1 MAYLRSLDDQT
12 LIEIEEGENL
22 LIGRMPK
29 CDVVINDPSVSSQ
42 HARIQ
47 LTHGVLRVID
57 MHSTNGTRL
66 NYSTLIAPATLL
78 DGDIIEFGSVSFSVD
93 GPELR
98 EESDETD
105 AEMDLIPT
113 SKPIDASQRLDATMS
128 ISISDEDL
136 ADIPEEEYEDD
147 EEGID
152 EEVVEESE
160 IEVAPELEPVS
171 HETHSPEEEPAESAE
186 DPGEEDEESAEDDI
200 ETMDPQ
206 TLAMVLSLLFL
217 GIAGLLFFLY
227 LWNLAPPEL

>member
-29 CDVVINDPSVSSQ
+29 CDVVIDDPSVSSQ

-47 LTHGVLRVID
+47 LTDGVLRVID

-98 EESDETD
+98 EESGDGD
-105 AEMDLIPT
+105 AEMDLIT
-113 SKPIDASQRLDATMS
+113 DSKPLAASQKLDATMS

-136 ADIPEEEYEDD
+136 REALADIPEEEVD
-147 EEGID
+147 EN
-152 EEVVEESE
+152 EEEADGESE
-160 IEVAPELEPVS
+160 IEVSPDLEPVA
-171 HETHSPEEEPAESAE
+171 ETDPDMDAPEEDPAGAADEAIDDDAES
-186 DPGEEDEESAEDDI
+186 
-200 ETMDPQ
+200 MDPQ
-206 TLAMVLSLLFL
+206 TLAMLLSLLFL
-217 GIAGLLFFLY
+217 AIAGGIFFLY